1 MSFVEHEAFINAP
14 VEQVFAALLQVEDA
28 PTWMV
33 GLEEVHAI
41 SGRAQGDTF
50 DWTFKMAG
58 RLSFHGRTVFARLEP
73 DRYLRQEGSG
83 DLTNA
88 WDWRLAPEMS
98 GTHLRVR
105 VEYVVPGG
113 AILGAIAD
121 KLFVEK
127 QNQKDL
133 EQSLLNLKNHL
144 ESKSDP

>member
-1 MSFVEHEAFINAP
+1 MSQVEHEAFIGVP
-14 VEQVFAALLQVEDA
+14 VEDVFAALLRVEEA
-28 PTWMV
+28 PKWMV
-33 GLEEVHAI
+33 GLEEVHNVT
-41 SGRAQGDTF
+41 GRNQGDGF

-58 RLSFHGRTVFARLEP
+58 KLSFRGRTVFAALEP
-73 DRYLRQEGSG
+73 DSYLREEGSG

-98 GTHLRVR
+98 GTRVQVR

-113 AILGAIAD
+113 SLLGGMLD

-133 EQSLLNLKNHL
+133 EQSLANLKTML
-144 ESKSDP
+144 EG